1 MKYTESIPQYR
12 RAVTEVKQP
21 QNKTCI
27 LYLGMGGGPLGE
39 AVLCCLMFGNL
50 MGLFKLPQDVI
61 NLLAYH
67 LPAILLILGRCF

>member
-1 MKYTESIPQYR
+1 MYSLPR
-12 RAVTEVKQP
+12 
-21 QNKTCI
+21 N
-27 LYLGMGGGPLGE
+27 GGGGPLGE

-67 LPAILLILGRCF
+67 LPAVLLILGRCF